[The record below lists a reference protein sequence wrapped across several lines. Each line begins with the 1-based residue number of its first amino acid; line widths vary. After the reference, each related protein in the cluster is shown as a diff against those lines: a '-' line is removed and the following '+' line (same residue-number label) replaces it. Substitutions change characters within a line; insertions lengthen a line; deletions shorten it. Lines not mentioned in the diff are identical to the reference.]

1 LTGTFWDPHGEARAA
16 LRVIVSDPHY
26 GVPAL
31 SNPQIVFN
39 LVKDLLPDAPREA
52 NVLIAAAEARVA
64 GLLVDYTRQGMD
76 PGTAAHLVT
85 AYFAH
90 RTSLTPD
97 ACNWAVS
104 ELAIALGMSPH
115 GFAPPSAPAAGAA
128 WLDDPPPLPATP
140 AGIGLRRAGD
150 PGDSGKVVIARTNAA
165 SMPVSGSPARVPAER
180 ASAPGG
186 PAAPG
191 PGSARIW
198 RAVAASPGRR
208 SPPGPC
214 SRSPGMPPRAAPA
227 PPG

>member
-1 LTGTFWDPHGEARAA
+1 MTGTFWDPHGEARAA

-115 GFAPPSAPAAGAA
+115 GFARPAPQRPVRPGWMTLRHCLRHQPGSVCDAPAIQAIQAK
-128 WLDDPPPLPATP
+128 L
-140 AGIGLRRAGD
+140 
-150 PGDSGKVVIARTNAA
+150 
-165 SMPVSGSPARVPAER
+165 
-180 ASAPGG
+180 
-186 PAAPG
+186 
-191 PGSARIW
+191 
-198 RAVAASPGRR
+198 
-208 SPPGPC
+208 
-214 SRSPGMPPRAAPA
+214 
-227 PPG
+227 